1 MGHQMVVT
9 QPMEVVELDYLD
21 LIESRCG
28 KNKSVLVI
36 VDQLTRVCV
45 IVPVMD
51 KVASTASKI
60 FHER

>member
-1 MGHQMVVT
+1 MGHQMAVT

-21 LIESRCG
+21 LIESRCD
-28 KNKSVLVI
+28 KSKSVLVI